1 MGDGLAALGT
11 LVLGLEWPYEV
22 TNGKWL
28 LYPTEITIHS
38 NGSWP
43 CRPSG
48 NLVNPLNLTLSV
60 SPSAGMVHV
69 HLVCVLEGRKARVF
83 PCRLSG
89 LWEPDY
95 TLSLSCLPSAILS
108 LSAFPTYLCPLQ
120 DAGVKPLSPQRR
132 RRQLDPGGD
141 QGSAPVTLAA
151 AKKAKSETVL
161 VSGQGRGREDCT
173 ACRKVHRHQGPTSK
187 GDR

>member
-43 CRPSG
+43 CQPHG

-60 SPSAGMVHV
+60 SPSSGMVHACLICMAEAERPV
-69 HLVCVLEGRKARVF
+69 SSLATLVVF
-83 PCRLSG
+83 RNLTIPCPFPISHQLF
-89 LWEPDY
+89 
-95 TLSLSCLPSAILS
+95 SLSD
-108 LSAFPTYLCPLQ
+108 FPTYLCPL
-120 DAGVKPLSPQRR
+120 
-132 RRQLDPGGD
+132 
-141 QGSAPVTLAA
+141 
-151 AKKAKSETVL
+151 
-161 VSGQGRGREDCT
+161 
-173 ACRKVHRHQGPTSK
+173 
-187 GDR
+187 